1 MKIDCHV
8 HLFALSPTSGGKLRM
23 SALHSLMMPLVARR
37 LGLEFRGDPEE
48 QEHEYVRTLRNYVE
62 SSELD
67 KAVLLAFDRVYL
79 KNGEVDSR
87 STRFH
92 VPNNFVREICSMHPD
107 CFLMG
112 ASVHPYRK
120 DALEALTRVVEQ
132 GAALIKL
139 LPNSHGFDPA
149 DPDLLSYYRRVSDL
163 KVPLLVH
170 CGYEHTIPTLDQ
182 SFGEPARWRPALD
195 QGAVVI
201 VAHAGSAGKLHFHET
216 MGAFLRLTA
225 TYPNCFGDTAALAN
239 SWRSKYLFELLDPE
253 RIERKYQVQ
262 LDDPFARLI
271 HGSDYPIPVSPRAL
285 RRRMSKESYHRIQG
299 LSNPLQL
306 DLELKRQ
313 VGVPDSI
320 LTNAHDKIGNG
331 KYST

>member
-1 MKIDCHV
+1 
-8 HLFALSPTSGGKLRM
+8 M

-37 LGLEFRGDPEE
+37 LGLEYRDDPEE
-48 QEHEYVRTLRNYVE
+48 QEREYVRTLRNYVE

-67 KAVLLAFDRVYL
+67 RAVLLAFDKVYL
-79 KNGEVDSR
+79 KNGHVDSR
-87 STRFH
+87 ATRFY
-92 VPNNFVREICSMHPD
+92 VPNKFAQEICSLHPD
-107 CFLMG
+107 FFLMG

-120 DALEALTRVVEQ
+120 DALEALARVVEQ

-149 DPDLLSYYRRVSDL
+149 DPGLLPYFRRVSDL

-182 SFGEPARWRPALD
+182 SFGEPERWRPALD
-195 QGAVVI
+195 QGTVVI
-201 VAHAGSAGKLHFHET
+201 MAHAGSAGKLHFHET

-239 SWRSKYLFELLDPE
+239 SWRSKYLFELLDTE
-253 RIERKYQVQ
+253 RIERKYKVQ

-285 RRRMSKESYHRIQG
+285 RRKMSKQSYARIDRIG
-299 LSNPLQL
+299 NPLQL

-320 LTNAHDKIGNG
+320 LTNAYDKIGIG
-331 KYST
+331 RQST